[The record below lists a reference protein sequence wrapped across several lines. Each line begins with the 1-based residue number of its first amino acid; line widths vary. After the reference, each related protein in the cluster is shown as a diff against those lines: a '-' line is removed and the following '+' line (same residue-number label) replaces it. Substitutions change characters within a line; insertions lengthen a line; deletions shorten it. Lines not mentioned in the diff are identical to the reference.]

1 MLDRLLAQAPFF
13 LLAAVRCFALLMT
26 LPLFSM
32 RNVPS
37 AARVALAIFL
47 AYNIL
52 GQVDYSAYSAFL
64 SPEQTFTAQFLALLV
79 GEALIGVIIGFYVSI
94 IFSAF
99 SAAGQF
105 FAFQMGFSASE
116 VYDALSQVENPLMGQ
131 YLNLIAMLVFMQ
143 TGFFQKLFL
152 GGLVSSFKT
161 ISAYSIVSDMAG
173 GAVLPRFF
181 LRSLSELFANALV
194 ISLPVIG
201 TLMLITISVGML
213 SKAAPQM
220 NLLSEGFPIMLL
232 TSFFILTALMPSIIN
247 AFSRCFDGGF
257 ARLEQLLLALGGK
270 KI

>member
-1 MLDRLLAQAPFF
+1 MLDRLLSQAPVF
-13 LLAAVRCFALLMT
+13 LLAAVRCFSLLMT

-37 AARVALAIFL
+37 AARAALVIFM

-52 GQVDYSAYSAFL
+52 GQVDFSAYSAFL
-64 SPEQTFTAQFLALLV
+64 LPEQTFTAEFLILLV
-79 GEALIGVIIGFYVSI
+79 GEALIGVIMGFYVTI

-131 YLNLIAMLVFMQ
+131 YLNLIAMLIFMQ

-161 ISAYSIVSDMAG
+161 LNAYSIVQDMAG
-173 GAVLPRFF
+173 GAILPRFF
-181 LRSLSELFANALV
+181 LKSLTELFANALV
-194 ISLPVIG
+194 ISLPIMG
-201 TLMLITISVGML
+201 TLMLITISVGIL

-232 TSFFILTALMPSIIN
+232 VSFFVLTALLPSFID
-247 AFSRCFDGGF
+247 AFGRGFDGGF
-257 ARLEQLLLALGGK
+257 ARLERLLMTLGGK